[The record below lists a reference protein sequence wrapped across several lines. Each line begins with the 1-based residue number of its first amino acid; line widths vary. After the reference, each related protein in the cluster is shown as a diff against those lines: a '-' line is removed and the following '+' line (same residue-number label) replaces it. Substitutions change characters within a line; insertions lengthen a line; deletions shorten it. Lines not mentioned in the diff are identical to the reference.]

1 MKDKYYV
8 AYKNE
13 TLKEIALKT
22 GVGYT
27 RLLTYNPQYSGGVPK
42 GAKVILFL
50 DKIDEQE
57 SENKETEKKQENKK
71 TEETKTEE
79 VKTDNKVTE
88 DKNAVSQNKQE
99 TVLNE
104 EKSSEADA
112 EKIEADMREL
122 ESSFSASQK
131 KLADSLKKTR
141 NKSEHDFVR
150 QKIDSS
156 SIAENERNRQAREF
170 FAQKKALEDE
180 YNEKTLK
187 LGKALEAIKNKK

>member
-1 MKDKYYV
+1 MKDNYYV
-8 AYKNE
+8 AYEDE
-13 TLKEIALKT
+13 TLKEIAVKT

-50 DKIDEQE
+50 DKIGEQE

-71 TEETKTEE
+71 TEQTKTE
-79 VKTDNKVTE
+79 NKKTE
-88 DKNAVSQNKQE
+88 DKNVVSQNKQQS
-99 TVLNE
+99 VLSE